1 MAHKAQLNIPA
12 DIAAYIKECRKSSN
26 MTQQEM
32 ANFLGVTVQHYQRLE
47 WGKCR
52 PTLKTL
58 EQLNGRREI
67 MTKYS
72 DEWEGKKSDIKEVI
86 SNVMNCLAIDNP
98 GLKKNEICEAF
109 DKAEV
114 QMKLYEMADQIVTA
128 AKLKSKE
135 NALA

>member
-1 MAHKAQLNIPA
+1 
-12 DIAAYIKECRKSSN
+12 
-26 MTQQEM
+26 
-32 ANFLGVTVQHYQRLE
+32 
-47 WGKCR
+47 
-52 PTLKTL
+52 
-58 EQLNGRREI
+58 

-98 GLKKNEICEAF
+98 GLKKNEINALFCEAF